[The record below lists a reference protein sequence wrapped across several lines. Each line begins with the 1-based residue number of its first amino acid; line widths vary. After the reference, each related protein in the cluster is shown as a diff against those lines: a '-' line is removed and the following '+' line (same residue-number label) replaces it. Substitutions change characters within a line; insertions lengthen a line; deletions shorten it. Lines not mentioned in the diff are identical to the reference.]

1 MSHCDLDLYIG
12 SNDRDIALETTVQT
26 VNNDMNDNKAQ
37 LGNEDSAERLDMVNG
52 KFLAERNEDWHAT
65 FNLLKLASIDPSVQ
79 EYRCIE
85 GNIYQSNL
93 LDAVKDSLIITI
105 KAYDT
110 IGEEIDLNTEFGV
123 RISLTNYY
131 QLN

>member
-26 VNNDMNDNKAQ
+26 VNNDTNDNKAQ

-79 EYRCIE
+79 EYRYIE

>member
-79 EYRCIE
+79 EYRYIE